1 MINDWLWPNPIW
13 QQVWCN
19 EGLDDFKNRTS
30 AAQKAPEWLSYWTSE
45 DSSAHGLSKPA
56 DPEEL
61 WATNIRPLKGYSL
74 VPIHSTSVNQAALV
88 HLANHKLI
96 KAHQSFKLQHCAHL
110 AESYPILLFLR
121 KVVVGSSQIHSTR
134 NIGSTHVARE
144 KGRVVTFLLMFRPLS
159 GCPWCGWKFGASH
172 GKFWN

>member
-1 MINDWLWPNPIW
+1 MATSLVQWRTWWLQKQNISSTKSPGMAFVLNIRRFIRARNEQTGRSWRIVSNKHPTF
-13 QQVWCN
+13 
-19 EGLDDFKNRTS
+19 EGLLVGSHSFYFSESSSIGTS
-30 AAQKAPEWLSYWTSE
+30 
-45 DSSAHGLSKPA
+45 SKSQ
-56 DPEEL
+56 
-61 WATNIRPLKGYSL
+61 T
-74 VPIHSTSVNQAALV
+74 
-88 HLANHKLI
+88 
-96 KAHQSFKLQHCAHL
+96 HQSFKLQHCAHL